1 MNLTP
6 ENEQEN
12 RNVIPFYRSGDY
24 FFHRGIIA
32 YRKNHLKRAVKLFER
47 AVKLT
52 DQEPVFH
59 VQLAA
64 VLSEI
69 GQYERSND
77 ILEMVLT
84 NHGDDQ
90 SECYFFM
97 ANNYAYLGLFE
108 KAEEAAKRYMVLT
121 PGGEFFKDA
130 GDLLDLMQVEQNEA
144 EADAD
149 DEEDWESFDLSSDE
163 YIIEHGR
170 ARTLLR
176 DGKPE
181 EALPILQ
188 DIITE
193 HPACWSAHNHLA
205 EALFRLG
212 DDSAFELSRNV
223 LQEDEGN
230 LFALCNLAV
239 FYTMKEDDLSASPFI
254 DAIKR
259 IYPLD
264 IEHHMKV
271 AQVLAAVGHYE
282 QVIGRIMR
290 VEPFILEREPDLFH
304 CLAVAY
310 YHTDQYEKAL
320 FYWRRAEKLGNKAAA
335 EILKKVEQGTLL
347 ARNVEYRLW

>member
-1 MNLTP
+1 MNFTP

-12 RNVIPFYRSGDY
+12 RNVVPFYRSGDY

-52 DQEPVFH
+52 DKEPVFH

-77 ILEMVLT
+77 ILSMVLAK
-84 NHGDDQ
+84 HGDVQ

-121 PGGEFFKDA
+121 PGGEFFRDA
-130 GDLLDLMQVEQNEA
+130 GDLLELMQVEQNEKD
-144 EADAD
+144 E
-149 DEEDWESFDLSSDE
+149 DEEEWDELDLSSDE
-163 YIIEHGR
+163 YIIEHDR
-170 ARTLLR
+170 ARTLLKK
-176 DGKPE
+176 GKPE
-181 EALPILQ
+181 EAIPILQ
-188 DIITE
+188 HIIEE
-193 HPACWSAHNHLA
+193 HPTCWAAHNHLA

-212 DDSAFELSRNV
+212 DDSAFEISQNV
-223 LQEDEGN
+223 LEEDEGN

-239 FYTMKEDDLSASPFI
+239 FFTLQQEKEKAAPFI
-254 DAIKR
+254 NAIKR

-264 IEHHMKV
+264 IEHHIKV
-271 AQVLAAVGHYE
+271 AQVLAAVGDYE
-282 QVIGRIMR
+282 QAINRIIR
-290 VEPFILEREPDLFH
+290 VEPFLLEREPDLFH

-310 YHTDQYEKAL
+310 YQTDQQEKAL
-320 FYWRRAEKLGNKAAA
+320 FYWRRAERLGSTIAGDLL
-335 EILKKVEQGTLL
+335 LKIEQKQVQDNELS
-347 ARNVEYRLW
+347 YRLW